1 MKKISIVLNH
11 LDTEYDTLIK
21 CALVSCLNDSI
32 NHGDPLEA
40 IQLESAINEAF
51 CEDLVGKV
59 DEKSLIEI
67 KRDMKILLDNISKE
81 L

>member
-11 LDTEYDTLIK
+11 QDTEYDTLIK
-21 CALVSCLNDSI
+21 RALVSCLNDSI
-32 NHGDPLEA
+32 NYGDSLEA
-40 IQLESAINEAF
+40 TQLELAINETF